1 MVSQQD
7 KKVYHWVWDNSK
19 RMIDVEKS
27 IQDKNGKWV
36 FIATKPLKS

>member
-19 RMIDVEKS
+19 RMIDVKNS
-27 IQDKNGKWV
+27 IQDKSGEWV
-36 FIATKPLKS
+36 FIATKPLIS